1 MIPPNPT
8 TDPAHQ
14 EQTHLENQQEDHGG
28 LAAQNPCA
36 PRETAERSDQLPRG
50 PGDPTPAS
58 AGEHPAAPTSRPLT
72 ESAARHATGP
82 PGRPAEGMSE
92 TVGDPLPMLA
102 SEVGPVS
109 ARAAEPLDLPVADP
123 VPGRGSRVG
132 SVAEAGSASTGDPL
146 PSTAGEGM
154 VGLPADSK
162 AEPPVGLA
170 GGPAAESSRETTVDI
185 AAKGVIEP
193 EPVIAQRASW
203 LVAEREELLGAA
215 AKVQDIEELSA
226 TQPRGEEVLLAR
238 AYLMRVAEPPA
249 KALIA
254 FVDAVGPRV
263 AAERVR
269 AAEVPQAVLAET
281 SARRHLDQV
290 LGDFDD
296 AERVRARLI
305 VPEDKEWP
313 AWQLLCF
320 AAAADRG
327 QRWSGAP
334 LGLWVRGT
342 APMPDA
348 FDRAVSVVGARAA
361 SPYGEQVGAEV
372 GYGLATAG
380 MTVVSG
386 AAFGIDGAAHRGAL
400 NADGCTVAVLACG
413 VDKDY
418 PQGHAALL
426 ERIADTGLV
435 ISEYPPG
442 TPPAKHRFLVRNRI
456 IAALSGGT
464 VVVEAGARS
473 GARNTATTAAA
484 LGKVVLAVPGPIT
497 SAQSVG
503 CHDLLRTG
511 AAMLAGS
518 VAEILEAVGPM
529 GEHLVD
535 RGDGPQRKTDGLGD
549 AALRVHEALRRRTA
563 RSTAQVAVESGVP
576 LDRVRALLPE
586 LEITGLAE
594 RCEEGWRQAPD

>member
-8 TDPAHQ
+8 DPDHP
-14 EQTHLENQQEDHGG
+14 EPTHSDSG
-28 LAAQNPCA
+28 NPCT
-36 PRETAERSDQLPRG
+36 PRETSHEDRPDDIAHVRSARPGIAEMVGDRPPKAASGVDPADPRAARPLGRLRSDLAARQGSPDSRRPQPLP
-50 PGDPTPAS
+50 DPVGSIAEARPAS
-58 AGEHPAAPTSRPLT
+58 AGTPLPTTPADRAAGP
-72 ESAARHATGP
+72 SADSAGP
-82 PGRPAEGMSE
+82 AVGPMGEQ
-92 TVGDPLPMLA
+92 VGDPA
-102 SEVGPVS
+102 VD
-109 ARAAEPLDLPVADP
+109 AAAE
-123 VPGRGSRVG
+123 GGTEFE
-132 SVAEAGSASTGDPL
+132 SVA
-146 PSTAGEGM
+146 
-154 VGLPADSK
+154 
-162 AEPPVGLA
+162 
-170 GGPAAESSRETTVDI
+170 R
-185 AAKGVIEP
+185 
-193 EPVIAQRASW
+193 QRASW
-203 LVAEREELLGAA
+203 LVAERAEQPGAA
-215 AKVQDIEELSA
+215 VKARDVEEFSA
-226 TQPRGEEVLLAR
+226 TQPRGEEVRLAR

-269 AAEVPQAVLAET
+269 AAEVPPPVLAET
-281 SARRHLDQV
+281 SARRHLDHV

-296 AERVRARLI
+296 AERAGARLI

-313 AWQLLCF
+313 AWQLLCL

-372 GYGLATAG
+372 GYGLAAAG

-386 AAFGIDGAAHRGAL
+386 AAFGIDGAAHRGAI

-535 RGDGPQRKTDGLGD
+535 RADGPHRKTDGLGD

-563 RSTAQVAVESGVP
+563 RSTAQVAVESGVS

-586 LEITGLAE
+586 LELTGLAE